1 MSRIEHAL
9 DPVRR
14 ILGHQ
19 VSVGAL
25 IELAVWLAIPNLCI
39 GFAWTVFHPEQTQ
52 RIQARIEAV
61 TPTGADVTAFGLATA
76 LWPAALQIADAC
88 PAP

>member
-1 MSRIEHAL
+1 M

-14 ILGHQ
+14 VLGRK
-19 VSVGAL
+19 VSIGGL
-25 IELAVWLAIPNLCI
+25 IELAVWLAIPYLCI

-52 RIQARIEAV
+52 RIQARIEVVSPA
-61 TPTGADVTAFGLATA
+61 ADAFAFGVATV

>member
-1 MSRIEHAL
+1 MRRIEHAL

-25 IELAVWLAIPNLCI
+25 IELAVWLAIPYLCI
-39 GFAWTVFHPEQTQ
+39 GFAWTVFHAEQTQ

-61 TPTGADVTAFGLATA
+61 WPGGADVAAFGLSAA

>member
-1 MSRIEHAL
+1 MGGIEHAI

-14 ILGHQ
+14 ILERKF
-19 VSVGAL
+19 SIGAL
-25 IELAVWLAIPNLCI
+25 IEFAVWLAIPYLCI
-39 GFAWTVFHPEQTQ
+39 GFAWTVFHPDQTQ

-61 TPTGADVTAFGLATA
+61 SPVGADVAAFGLATA
-76 LWPAALQIADAC
+76 LWPAALQIADSC

>member
-1 MSRIEHAL
+1 MARIERAM

-25 IELAVWLAIPNLCI
+25 IELAVWLAIPYLCI
-39 GFAWTVFHPEQTQ
+39 GFVWTTFHAEQTQ
-52 RIQARIEAV
+52 RIQARIETVWPA
-61 TPTGADVTAFGLATA
+61 GADVTAFGLTTV
-76 LWPAALQIADAC
+76 LWPASLQIADSC
-88 PAP
+88 PAT

>member
-1 MSRIEHAL
+1 VDR
-9 DPVRR
+9 
-14 ILGHQ
+14 
-19 VSVGAL
+19 
-25 IELAVWLAIPNLCI
+25 
-39 GFAWTVFHPEQTQ
+39 FHPEQTQ

>member
-1 MSRIEHAL
+1 MGGIEHVM

-14 ILGHQ
+14 ILGHK
-19 VSVGAL
+19 VSVGGL
-25 IELAVWLAIPNLCI
+25 IELAAWLAIPYLCI
-39 GFAWTVFHPEQTQ
+39 GFGWTVVHPDQTQ

-61 TPTGADVTAFGLATA
+61 SPTGADAMAFGLATV
-76 LWPAALQIADAC
+76 LWPASLQIAAAC